1 MSFIKEFKLLLKARY
16 PILYIPTTEEER
28 VEYVIRSCVQLYSN
42 RGIYAWDFVDGY
54 VGNPNDN
61 GFASRNPLQALE
73 LIERLTPTNPAVFL
87 LKDFHLFLTDI
98 SVARKLKNLT
108 KVLRNQSKNII
119 IIADE
124 VNIPE
129 SLKDIITVLDFQL
142 PQPSEIKK
150 ELLRVQE
157 SLGYNIPEASLNSLV
172 SSCQGLSLERIRRV
186 LSKIIA
192 TYKEVNIESLEL
204 IFAEKRQIISKT
216 QILEFYPSKDKI
228 SDIGGLNNLKLWLKR
243 RSGALSKKAIE
254 YGLPSPRG
262 LLLVGVQGT
271 GKSLTAKAIANE
283 WNLPLLRLDIGKL
296 FGGIVGESEA
306 RMRQMIQ
313 LSEAVSPCVL
323 WIDEIEK
330 GFSGS
335 QSSGSTDGGTSSR
348 VFGSFLSW
356 MQEKNKPVFVVAT
369 ANDVSKLPPEFL
381 RKGRFDELFFVDL
394 PDLHERTQI
403 WDIVIQRHGRRPAD
417 FDTVVLSRACE
428 QFTGAE
434 IEAVF
439 IDALHEA
446 YADGSEPRLKHIVE
460 AIARTVPL
468 AQLMDGQI
476 ASLRHW
482 AKGRAREAASRTQGT
497 TPNGPRNPRP
507 ARRINH
513 HN

>member
-1 MSFIKEFKLLLKARY
+1 MSFIKEFKLLLKSRY

-296 FGGIVGESEA
+296 FGGIVGESES

-323 WIDEIEK
+323 WIDEIDK
-330 GFSGS
+330 AFSGIDN
-335 QSSGSTDGGTSSR
+335 QGDSGTTSR
-348 VFGSFLSW
+348 VLATFITWLS
-356 MQEKNKPVFVVAT
+356 EKESSVFVVAT
-369 ANDVSKLPPEFL
+369 ANNIYKLPPEIL
-381 RKGRFDELFFVDL
+381 RKGRFDEIFFIGL
-394 PDLHERTQI
+394 PNDKEKELIFKVH
-403 WDIVIQRHGRRPAD
+403 
-417 FDTVVLSRACE
+417 LSRLRPKSWTSYDISYLAKSARNFSGAEVEESITEAMHIAFSENREFTTEDIALSIE
-428 QFTGAE
+428 QF
-434 IEAVF
+434 I
-439 IDALHEA
+439 
-446 YADGSEPRLKHIVE
+446 
-460 AIARTVPL
+460 PL
-468 AQLMDGQI
+468 AELNHDKIDELQEWADAGKIRL
-476 ASLRHW
+476 AS
-482 AKGRAREAASRTQGT
+482 
-497 TPNGPRNPRP
+497 
-507 ARRINH
+507 
-513 HN
+513 

>member
-296 FGGIVGESEA
+296 FGGIVGESES

-323 WIDEIEK
+323 WIDEIDK
-330 GFSGS
+330 AFSGIDN
-335 QSSGSTDGGTSSR
+335 QGDSGTTSR
-348 VFGSFLSW
+348 VLATFITWLS
-356 MQEKNKPVFVVAT
+356 EKESSVFVVAT
-369 ANDVSKLPPEFL
+369 ANNIYKLPPEIL
-381 RKGRFDELFFVDL
+381 RKGRFDEIFFIGL
-394 PDLHERTQI
+394 PNDKEKELIFKVH
-403 WDIVIQRHGRRPAD
+403 
-417 FDTVVLSRACE
+417 LSRLRPKSWTSYDISAKSARNFSGAEVEESITEAMHIAFSENREFTTEDIALSIE
-428 QFTGAE
+428 QF
-434 IEAVF
+434 I
-439 IDALHEA
+439 
-446 YADGSEPRLKHIVE
+446 
-460 AIARTVPL
+460 PL
-468 AQLMDGQI
+468 AELNHDKIDELQEWADAGKIRL
-476 ASLRHW
+476 AS
-482 AKGRAREAASRTQGT
+482 
-497 TPNGPRNPRP
+497 
-507 ARRINH
+507 
-513 HN
+513 